1 MSAQLAPVFQA
12 PRPPKGEHE
21 ITLCPD
27 WANDEPVVCHYE
39 YVRGQRQ
46 TFDDPGY
53 PECWNLV
60 SAYIR
65 AGTAIECLVL
75 SRSQKLKN
83 SLRSE
88 HESHDQGIHQLQKGW
103 LVRGE

>member
-1 MSAQLAPVFQA
+1 MSAQLAHVFQA

-21 ITLCPD
+21 ITLRPE

-39 YVRGQRQ
+39 YVRGQRR

-53 PECWNLV
+53 PEEWNLV

-65 AGTAIECLVL
+65 GWDCYRMLSFEQIAEIE
-75 SRSQKLKN
+75 KLIEE
-83 SLRSE
+83 RA
-88 HESHDQGIHQLQKGW
+88 
-103 LVRGE
+103 

>member
-21 ITLCPD
+21 ITLHPE

-39 YVRGQRQ
+39 YTRGQLS
-46 TFDDPGY
+46 TFDYPGY
-53 PECWNLV
+53 PEEWNLV

-65 AGTAIECLVL
+65 GWDCYRMLSL
-75 SRSQKLKN
+75 SRLQKLKN
-83 SLRSE
+83 SIEERA
-88 HESHDQGIHQLQKGW
+88 
-103 LVRGE
+103 

>member
-1 MSAQLAPVFQA
+1 MSAQLAHVFQA

-21 ITLCPD
+21 ITLHPD

-39 YVRGQRQ
+39 YTRGQRR

-53 PECWNLV
+53 PEEWNLV

-65 AGTAIECLVL
+65 GWDCYRILSHEQIAEIEQLIQE
-75 SRSQKLKN
+75 RS
-83 SLRSE
+83 
-88 HESHDQGIHQLQKGW
+88 
-103 LVRGE
+103 